1 MSRSPAA
8 DLAPLIKLLQAGV
21 PPNRAAGELSRV
33 LALWTA
39 ELKDDGE
46 QFQERLSGLAEQMTT
61 GIEEMHEG
69 IAEASDKGKPTLRR
83 ILATHEAVLDGVRKA
98 QGGRVV
104 YVIALPWWSGK
115 ARHEKQLCSRS
126 KPQCRN
132 AKQPLTLFNSPDLG
146 QTAEA
151 GGRA

>member
-8 DLAPLIKLLQAGV
+8 DLDPLIKLLQAGV
-21 PPNRAAGELSRV
+21 PLNRAAAELSRV
-33 LALWTA
+33 LAFCTT

-46 QFQERLSGLAEQMTT
+46 QLQERLSGLAEQMTA

-98 QGGRVV
+98 QG
-104 YVIALPWWSGK
+104 K
-115 ARHEKQLCSRS
+115 AFHHPAREATAARDPSATLVLLG
-126 KPQCRN
+126 
-132 AKQPLTLFNSPDLG
+132 AK
-146 QTAEA
+146 
-151 GGRA
+151 